1 VFGNSET
8 TGDLNYFINPIKYFA
23 QVLIENGIDDMEMK
37 KGIQPFRT
45 ASGLI
50 NFLSSAED
58 LFLCDILTRQE
69 YATLVNAV
77 FEEQPLIEALYH
89 VFQNPRILDM
99 KNGENHHYLDDLLRM
114 ATNYYYVQE
123 DWSRMLKTN
132 MSKVVCDDELINFLL
147 GGKYLLDQTGV
158 LFEQVYREDKVI
170 KILGGKYLLPRTHYA
185 ICSGFAK
192 GSENIVSL
200 YP

>member
-1 VFGNSET
+1 MFGNSET

-89 VFQNPRILDM
+89 VFQNPRILNM
-99 KNGENHHYLDDLLRM
+99 KDGENYHYLDDLLRM
-114 ATNYYYVQE
+114 ATDYYYVQE

-147 GGKYLLDQTGV
+147 GGKYLLDQTEM
-158 LFEQVYREDKVI
+158 LFEQVVYHEDKVI
-170 KILGGKYLLPRTHYA
+170 DFLGGKYLLPRSCDATR
-185 ICSGFAK
+185 SGF

-200 YP
+200 YL